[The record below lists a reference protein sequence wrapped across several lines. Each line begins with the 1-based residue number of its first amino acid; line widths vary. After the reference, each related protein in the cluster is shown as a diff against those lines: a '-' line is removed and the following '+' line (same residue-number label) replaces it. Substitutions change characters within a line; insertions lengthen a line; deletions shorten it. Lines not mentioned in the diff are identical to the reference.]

1 MILINYQND
10 FVLLEGPWVL
20 LIYVFLCLFTIYLS
34 SSILFYFNVNNLII
48 ISMRILELIL
58 FIKNG
63 NNIYLFLRT
72 RVIF

>member
-1 MILINYQND
+1 MILINYQNE
-10 FVLLEGPWVL
+10 FVLF
-20 LIYVFLCLFTIYLS
+20 IYVFLCLFTIYLS

-72 RVIF
+72 RVTF